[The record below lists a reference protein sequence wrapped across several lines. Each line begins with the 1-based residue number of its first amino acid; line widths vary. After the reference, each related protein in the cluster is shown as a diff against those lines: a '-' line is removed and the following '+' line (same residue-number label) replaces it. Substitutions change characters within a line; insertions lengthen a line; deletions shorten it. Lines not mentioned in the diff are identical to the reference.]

1 MDSQSQGGRPTV
13 WIALTAVF
21 ALAAIGFAIWAFTTK
36 SDLDDAEATIDQQNQ
51 QLASAE
57 RRASR
62 REQAERAFGER
73 AERAYRRVRRRLL
86 RARGEERNLHATINK
101 ETGELRQAQ
110 REVANAQ
117 SDAERDAA
125 ELKHAR
131 ARTEVAAAC
140 ARGTVDAIDK
150 FFDAESATAG
160 ANRAMRELERLQS
173 SCQSAVQ

>member
-1 MDSQSQGGRPTV
+1 MDSQSQGGRPTL
-13 WIALTAVF
+13 WIALTAIF
-21 ALAAIGFAIWAFTTK
+21 ALAAIGFAVWAFTTK
-36 SDLDDAEATIDQQNQ
+36 SDLDDAEATIARQEQQ
-51 QLASAE
+51 AT
-57 RRASR
+57 RT
-62 REQAERAFGER
+62 EQAERAFGER

-110 REVANAQ
+110 REVTNAQ

-150 FFDAESATAG
+150 FFDAESAKAG